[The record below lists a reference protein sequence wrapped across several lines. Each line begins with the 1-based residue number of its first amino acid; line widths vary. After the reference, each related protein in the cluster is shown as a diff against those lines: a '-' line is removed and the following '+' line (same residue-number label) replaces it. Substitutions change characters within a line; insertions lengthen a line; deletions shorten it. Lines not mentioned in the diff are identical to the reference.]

1 MIQRVATV
9 ERAFELR
16 APSTLLLRFADGA
29 SLEVTAVHP
38 LYAVG
43 RGFTAAGELR
53 IGDRVAEAADGEA
66 ATLSSVVRLGTPKPV
81 YNLTVGGTHTYF
93 VRAGEDD
100 LWAHNADCG
109 EPGVYEGEKNGKEY
123 VGQSKNMDRRTSTNG
138 HLDKG
143 APVTKNPMPGS
154 TKREREVAEQIII
167 NEKGGIGGGRLSN
180 KINPVAEKH
189 WPGYDIPGPESL

>member
-53 IGDRVAEAADGEA
+53 IGDRVAEAKDGEA
-66 ATLSSVVRLGTPKPV
+66 ATLVSVVRLGTPKPV

-100 LWAHNADCG
+100 LWAHNADECG
-109 EPGVYEGEKNGKEY
+109 PPKWREEPSSLEEQLVKQDAEAGGGEVIIPREKIGDPKY
-123 VGQSKNMDRRTSTNG
+123 GGQF
-138 HLDKG
+138 
-143 APVTKNPMPGS
+143 
-154 TKREREVAEQIII
+154 
-167 NEKGGIGGGRLSN
+167 EKGGTTHELPPDNGRGGGNIDVHYMR
-180 KINPVAEKH
+180 NPETGEIIDVKFKND
-189 WPGYDIPGPESL
+189 PLP